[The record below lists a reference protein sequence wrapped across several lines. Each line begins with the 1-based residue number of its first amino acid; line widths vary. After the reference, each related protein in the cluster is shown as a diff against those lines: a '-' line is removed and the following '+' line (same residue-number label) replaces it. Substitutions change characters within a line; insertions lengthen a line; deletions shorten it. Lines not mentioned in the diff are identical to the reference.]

1 MDHALYVA
9 MTGAD
14 HVRQAQTVNNA
25 NLANLNTTGFRAELA
40 AQTAVPVRGPGWQS
54 RVDAALA
61 PAGFN
66 AAEGALQ
73 TTGNPLDVAVQGND
87 WIAVQAPDGSEAYT
101 RQGDLQ
107 VTANGQL
114 VNAAG
119 HPVMDVSGAPVALP
133 PFTSV
138 TLAADGT
145 IGVVPQGQTPSTVAT
160 VGRIKVVS
168 ATPDQLERGPD
179 ALFHARPNVEPQPV
193 AGDALL
199 TGTLESSNVNVAD
212 ALVEMISLARQF
224 EMQTKLMH
232 TIDQNEQASSQLLR
246 LNG

>member
-14 HVRQAQTVNNA
+14 HIRQAQTVNNA

-54 RVDAALA
+54 RVNAALA

-66 AAEGALQ
+66 SAEGALQ
-73 TTGNPLDVAVQGND
+73 TTGNPLDVAVQGNN
-87 WIAVQAPDGSEAYT
+87 WIAVQARDGSEAYA
-101 RQGDLQ
+101 RQGDFS
-107 VTANGQL
+107 VTANGLL

-119 HPVMDVSGAPVALP
+119 HAVLDVSGAPVAVP
-133 PFTSV
+133 PYTSI
-138 TLAADGT
+138 TIAADGT
-145 IGVVPQGQTPSTVAT
+145 VGVVPQGQTPATVANI
-160 VGRIKVVS
+160 GRIKVVS
-168 ATPDQLERGPD
+168 ATPDQIARGPD
-179 ALFHARPNVEPQPV
+179 ALFHARQGVELQPV

-212 ALVEMISLARQF
+212 ALVQMISLARQF